1 MATSAITPPSAGST
15 LPTPPSTSDPA
26 NFDAR
31 ADAFFSAL
39 PGLQTSENLLKDNVY
54 ANAVVAYQNA
64 LQTATDSAAAQTAA
78 TTAQTYMGAIAWVSG
93 TTYAIGD
100 VRWSP
105 GNGRVYRRITNG
117 AGTTDPYNDPTNW
130 SLVPTSVPI
139 TRLTSALV
147 TQASSGMFYEFAN
160 STTQGAATNLLLY
173 SEQMNIGGTWITWHT
188 SVTSNMTMAPN
199 GNTTA
204 DKIVENTDFSNRAIA
219 QNVTVA
225 ANQPYTMQ
233 VAVKAAG
240 RTMVG
245 LSFDK
250 DGGGVDRVRA
260 NFNLTTGATSSLNH
274 DGTGSGQSATCTYL
288 GNGWYLC
295 TLSGTASSSAG
306 TYLRCLI
313 HVNGVDAQ
321 NTGDGVSG
329 IYVWG
334 AQLETGST
342 ATSYIPTTSTTA
354 TRASGVVYPQRLVL
368 PASPVNDMIVQA
380 MVANGIETN
389 IVDPNGATIMGTNG
403 PIQLDNPYASVTF
416 QYSSSTWRMINA

>member
-15 LPTPPSTSDPA
+15 LPTPPSTSDPV

-78 TTAQTYMGAIAWVSG
+78 ATAQTYMGAIAWVSG

-130 SLVPTSVPI
+130 RLVPTSIPI
-139 TRLTSALV
+139 THLTSALV

-160 STTQGAATNLLLY
+160 STTQGAATNLLRY
-173 SEQMNIGGTWITWHT
+173 SSAFDNGAWSKWHT
-188 SVTSNMTMAPN
+188 SITANNTMDPTGATGADKLVEN
-199 GNTTA
+199 ADTYSHNIAQVVTTA
-204 DKIVENTDFSNRAIA
+204 C
-219 QNVTVA
+219 
-225 ANQPYTMQ
+225 NQSYTLS
-233 VAVKAAG
+233 VAVKNNGKTTIA
-240 RTMVG
+240 
-245 LSFDK
+245 LSMDK
-250 DGGGVDRVRA
+250 DSAYIDYVYALYNLSTGVA
-260 NFNLTTGATSSLNH
+260 S
-274 DGTGSGQSATCTYL
+274 SATNVGTASGASATMTYL
-288 GNGWYLC
+288 GDGWYLC
-295 TLSGTASSSAG
+295 TLSGTPSTSAG
-306 TYLRCLI
+306 TTLRSILHLNGIEAVYAGNGTSGVYL
-313 HVNGVDAQ
+313 
-321 NTGDGVSG
+321 
-329 IYVWG
+329 WG
-334 AQLETGST
+334 AQLETGTT
-342 ATSYIPTTSTTA
+342 ASSRIDTSGTSA

-416 QYSSSTWRMINA
+416 QYSGSTWRMINA

>member
-1 MATSAITPPSAGST
+1 M
-15 LPTPPSTSDPA
+15 
-26 NFDAR
+26 
-31 ADAFFSAL
+31 

-78 TTAQTYMGAIAWVSG
+78 TTAQTYAGATAWVSG
-93 TTYAIGD
+93 TTYTIGN

-105 GNGRVYRRITNG
+105 GNGRIYRRITNG

-173 SEQMNIGGTWITWHT
+173 SSAFNNAAWIKDSATV
-188 SVTSNMTMAPN
+188 SADFTMSPSGDVN
-199 GNTTA
+199 A
-204 DKIVENTDFSNRAIA
+204 DKLIEVAETTRHYSSQIVTI
-219 QNVTVA
+219 A
-225 ANQPYTMQ
+225 ANQAFTFSIY
-233 VAVKAAG
+233 AKAAG
-240 RTMVG
+240 RSAVS
-245 LSFDK
+245 LRVDK
-250 DGGGVDRVRA
+250 DSAGNDYIGAKFD
-260 NFNLTTGATSSLNH
+260 LTTGSTSNVTNYGTASGASATS
-274 DGTGSGQSATCTYL
+274 TYV
-288 GNGWYLC
+288 GNGWWLC
-295 TLSGTASSSAG
+295 ALSGTPASTAG
-306 TYLRCLI
+306 TAVRCYI
-313 HVNGVDAQ
+313 GIIDFSASNV
-321 NTGDGVSG
+321 GDGTSG
-329 IYVWG
+329 IYVSH
-334 AQLETGST
+334 AQLETGTT
-342 ATSYIPTTSTTA
+342 ASSRINTSGTSA

-380 MVANGIETN
+380 MVANGVDTN

>member
-1 MATSAITPPSAGST
+1 MSQTAPNSITA
-15 LPTPPSTSDPA
+15 LPTPPSTLDPT
-26 NFDAR
+26 NFDTR
-31 ADAFFSAL
+31 ADAFLGQFPTL
-39 PGLQTSENLLKDNVY
+39 VTEVNNVASVTY
-54 ANAVVAYQNA
+54 NNAVDAYNNA
-64 LQTATDSAAAQTAA
+64 TTASAAAITAQQSA
-78 TTAQTYMGAIAWVSG
+78 TTAQAYAGATAWVSG

-105 GNGRVYRRITNG
+105 GNGRIYRRITNG

-160 STTQGAATNLLLY
+160 STTQGAATNLFLY
-173 SEQMNIGGTWITWHT
+173 SEQMNISGTWYTWHT
-188 SVTSNMTMAPN
+188 SVTSNMTMAPD

-204 DKIVENTDFSNRAIA
+204 DKIVEDTAVSNRALQ

-240 RTMVG
+240 RSVVG

-250 DGGGVDRVRA
+250 DSLGVDRVRA
-260 NFNLTTGATSSLNH
+260 NFNLTTGATSSVGQ
-274 DGTGSGQSATCTYL
+274 DGTGSEQSATCTYL

-295 TLSGTASSSAG
+295 TLTGTASTSAG
-306 TYLRCLI
+306 TYLRCII
-313 HVNGVDAQ
+313 HVNGVDVPY
-321 NTGDGVSG
+321 TGDGVSG

-334 AQLETGST
+334 AQFESGST
-342 ATSYIPTTSTTA
+342 ATSYIPTTTTTA
-354 TRASGVVYPQRLVL
+354 TRSAGVVAPQRIVL
-368 PASPVNDMIVQA
+368 PASPSADAWVKVI
-380 MVANGIETN
+380 VANGIGTN
-389 IVDPNGATIMGTNG
+389 IVDPNSSSIMGTNG

-416 QYSSSTWRMINA
+416 QYSGSTWRMINA

>member
-15 LPTPPSTSDPA
+15 LPTPPSTSDPV

-39 PGLQTSENLLKDNVY
+39 PGLQTSENLLKNNVY

-78 TTAQTYMGAIAWVSG
+78 ATAQTYMGAIAWVSG

-117 AGTTDPYNDPTNW
+117 AGTTDPYNDSTNW
-130 SLVPTSVPI
+130 RLVPTSIPI

-160 STTQGAATNLLLY
+160 STTQGAATNLFLY
-173 SEQMNIGGTWITWHT
+173 SLQHDNAAWTKTNATVTANATMSPTGDVNADNLIEAATT
-188 SVTSNMTMAPN
+188 SSHYSSQAVT
-199 GNTTA
+199 
-204 DKIVENTDFSNRAIA
+204 I
-219 QNVTVA
+219 A
-225 ANQPYTMQ
+225 ANQSFTFSLY
-233 VAVKAAG
+233 AKSAG
-240 RTMVG
+240 RTS
-245 LSFDK
+245 LSLRVDGNAAGTDYINATFD
-250 DGGGVDRVRA
+250 
-260 NFNLTTGATSSLNH
+260 LTTGAVSNVYNA
-274 DGTGSGQSATCTYL
+274 GTGSGATATATYV

-295 TLSGTASSSAG
+295 TLAGTPTSSAW
-306 TYLRCLI
+306 TSIRCYIGIINFSGLT
-313 HVNGVDAQ
+313 V
-321 NTGDGVSG
+321 GDGISG
-329 IYVWG
+329 ISVSHV
-334 AQLETGST
+334 QLETGTT
-342 ATSYIPTTSTTA
+342 ASSRIDTSGTSA

-416 QYSSSTWRMINA
+416 QYSGSTWRMINA

>member
-78 TTAQTYMGAIAWVSG
+78 TTAQTYAGATAWVSG
-93 TTYAIGD
+93 TTYTIGD

-139 TRLTSALV
+139 TRITSALV

-173 SEQMNIGGTWITWHT
+173 SLQQDNAAWTKT
-188 SVTSNMTMAPN
+188 SATVSADFTMSPSGDVN
-199 GNTTA
+199 A
-204 DKIVENTDFSNRAIA
+204 DKLIEVAATAAHYSS
-219 QNVTVA
+219 QPVTIA
-225 ANQPYTMQ
+225 ANQAFTFSIY
-233 VAVKAAG
+233 AKAAG
-240 RTMVG
+240 RSAVS
-245 LSFDK
+245 LRIDK
-250 DGGGVDRVRA
+250 DSAGTDYINA
-260 NFNLTTGATSSLNH
+260 KFDLTTGATSGVTNN
-274 DGTGSGQSATCTYL
+274 GTASGATATSTYV
-288 GNGWYLC
+288 GNGWWLC
-295 TLSGTASSSAG
+295 ALSGTPASAAG
-306 TYLRCLI
+306 TAVRCYI
-313 HVNGVDAQ
+313 GIIDFSGSNV
-321 NTGDGVSG
+321 GDGTSG
-329 IYVWG
+329 ISVSH
-334 AQLETGST
+334 AQLETGTT
-342 ATSYIPTTSTTA
+342 ASSRINTSGTSA

-380 MVANGIETN
+380 MVANGVDTN